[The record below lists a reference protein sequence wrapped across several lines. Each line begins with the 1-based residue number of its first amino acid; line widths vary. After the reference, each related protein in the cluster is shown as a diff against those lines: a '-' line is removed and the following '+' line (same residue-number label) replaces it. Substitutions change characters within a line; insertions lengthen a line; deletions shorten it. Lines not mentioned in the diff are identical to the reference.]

1 MEKTYERWGTQTMS
15 QNYKIVTFLNNCAK
29 EDRDDA
35 AFQHKLGKDGIAA
48 KVDDEAEQ
56 FDQAASLIQE
66 LAEAAERLAT
76 HLDERID
83 SAPRDAVPVFSG
95 LAELRSVLSK
105 LKEA

>member
-15 QNYKIVTFLNNCAK
+15 QNYKIVERLHLCADADVRETGRDGTFEQA
-29 EDRDDA
+29 DA
-35 AFQHKLGKDGIAA
+35 EKWALTM
-48 KVDDEAEQ
+48 E
-56 FDQAASLIQE
+56 QAASLIQE
-66 LAEAAERLAT
+66 LGEAAERLAT

-95 LAELRSVLSK
+95 LAELRSILSK

>member
-1 MEKTYERWGTQTMS
+1 MS
-15 QNYKIVTFLNNCAK
+15 QNYKIVETM
-29 EDRDDA
+29 RSDA
-35 AFQHKLGKDGIAA
+35 
-48 KVDDEAEQ
+48 DEMEGWGAGNEAGRTR
-56 FDQAASLIQE
+56 QAASLIQE

-95 LAELRSVLSK
+95 LAELRSILSK